1 MNLASLLDALPPRPI
16 DGLAFPRNL
25 LGAFRRKSI
34 SFCTGVTDE
43 KTIVYWIQ
51 SRTFSIDLRLTEG
64 GDTPVADRQGW
75 VGDTLWDDTTRQ
87 LSWQIARSYQPRN
100 QWPEPAGLSFIGN
113 CVLEFAPSGAYV
125 EDWRQQSSRG
135 PFLGLRLTA
144 MIDETTG
151 DKVAMAGGLVIAGE
165 NLACARSRPPR
176 IDDALQSVIGLKE
189 ALAAG
194 VATEAEVESY
204 EVSVAVGSHR
214 ITHSTQPRRQ
224 GEMIGAGDFS
234 IRPDGTVAE
243 AKLIDGNPCTLL
255 YDVDMFEPHFT
266 FDIQTPSTSEA
277 LDWMEQEKCHLSRHA
292 VLVS

>member
-1 MNLASLLDALPPRPI
+1 MKLAALLDMLPPRPI
-16 DGLAFPRNL
+16 DDLAFPRNL

-64 GDTPVADRQGW
+64 GDTPVAERQGW
-75 VGDTLWDDTTRQ
+75 EGDTLWDDATRQ
-87 LSWQIARSYQPRN
+87 LSWRIARSYQPRN

-125 EDWRQQSSRG
+125 EDWRQQSSKG

-144 MIDETTG
+144 MVNGTTG
-151 DKVAMAGGLVIAGE
+151 EEVAMAGGLVVAGE
-165 NLACARSRPPR
+165 HVACARSRPPR
-176 IDDALQSVIGLKE
+176 IDDVLQRASSLTE

-204 EVSVAVGSHR
+204 EVSVATGSYR
-214 ITHSTQPRRQ
+214 ITHSTQTRRQ

-234 IRPDGTVAE
+234 IRPDGTIAE
-243 AKLIDGNPCTLL
+243 ATMIDGDPCVLL
-255 YDVDMFEPHFT
+255 YEVDVFEPNFT

-277 LDWMEQEKCHLSRHA
+277 LDWMEQEKCHLARNA